1 MTHRDVKRIN
11 DMKIE
16 IFSIDEVN
24 NFYNQSK
31 KIFRNFYFRK
41 SDYKDFSYSLFII
54 RSNQTNKIFYRITN
68 NFFIE
73 KT

>member
-1 MTHRDVKRIN
+1 
-11 DMKIE
+11 MKIE
-16 IFSIDEVN
+16 FFSIDEVN

-41 SDYKDFSYSLFII
+41 SNYKDFPYSLFII